1 MKLKI
6 SKRARADIRAAA
18 VWWRANRPLA
28 PKLLDDELKRAFALM
43 KAQPELGPADLDVPM
58 AGVRRLF
65 LRDTRY
71 FVYYRLRS
79 EQAFIEVLRLWHAS
93 RGSAPQL

>member
-6 SKRARADIRAAA
+6 SQHARADIRAAA
-18 VWWRANRPLA
+18 VWWRANRPKA
-28 PKLLDDELKRAFALM
+28 PRLLDKELKRAFALM
-43 KAQPELGPADLDVPM
+43 KAQPELGPADLDVAM

-71 FVYYRLRS
+71 FVYYRLRP
-79 EQAFIEVLRLWHAS
+79 EQGFIEVLRLWHAS
-93 RGSAPQL
+93 RGGAPKL